1 MRLVYKF
8 YIPHTEPLDVLF
20 RTANNLYNQA
30 LYLFRQRLD
39 ADGTWTWYNDMDKLM
54 KEVTNLEGTC
64 NYKLLKSQ
72 CSQQILRVLDKNMK
86 AYCKSVKDWKKHPE
100 KYKGMPQ
107 MPHYRKRGGMFD
119 LFYTN
124 QSASIKDGKIRLA
137 KDLYVSI
144 PQWEKYGESITKF
157 NQVRFIPN
165 RQNVKVEIVYEKEVS
180 QADVDKSKCAAI
192 DLGLDNLATMVTAE
206 GCVIFSGRYLKSYNN
221 YFNKTLARLQSVKDR
236 QGMKRS
242 TNRIK
247 RMYDKRDRYFEDVF
261 HKVSRQIVDMLVE
274 KKIGT
279 LAVGYNAGWKQESD
293 MGKRNNQKFVQMPFA
308 RLAGYLRYKCEMVGI
323 DFVEHEESYTSK
335 CDALAF
341 EEIGKHEKYAGR
353 RIRRGLFRSS
363 TGKLINADQNG
374 ALNIMRKVVG
384 DSYVRKIVDSG
395 HSLCPIR
402 YRNTFQRIA
411 GSMQKVKW
419 FITN

>member
-1 MRLVYKF
+1 MKLVYKF
-8 YIPHTEPLDVLF
+8 YIPHTEPLDILF

-54 KEVTNLEGTC
+54 KEVTSLEGTC

-72 CSQQILRVLDKNMK
+72 CSQQILRVLDKNIK

-100 KYKGMPQ
+100 KYRGMPQ
-107 MPHYRKRGGMFD
+107 MPHYRKRGGMFN

-124 QSASIKDGKIRLA
+124 QSAAIKDGKIRLA
-137 KDLYVSI
+137 KDLCVSI
-144 PQWEKYGESITKF
+144 PQWEKYDTNITKF

-165 RQNVKVEIVYEKEVS
+165 RQNIKVEIVYEKKVR

-192 DLGLDNLATMVTAE
+192 DFGLDNLATMVTTE
-206 GCVIFSGRYLKSYNN
+206 GCIIFNGRYLKSYNN
-221 YFNKTLARLQSVKDR
+221 YFNKTLAHLQSIKDR

-242 TNRIK
+242 TKRIN
-247 RMYDKRDRYFEDVF
+247 RMYNKRDRYFEDVF
-261 HKVSRQIVDMLVE
+261 HKVSHQIIDILVE

-279 LAVGYNAGWKQESD
+279 LAVGYNAGWKQKSD
-293 MGKRNNQKFVQMPFA
+293 MGKKNNQKFVQMPFA

-335 CDALAF
+335 CDALVF

-353 RIRRGLFRSS
+353 RIKRGLFCSS

-384 DSYVRKIVDSG
+384 DSYVREIVGSG
-395 HSLCPIR
+395 HSLCPVR
-402 YRNTFQRIA
+402 HRTPFYRVQEVC
-411 GSMQKVKW
+411 KK
-419 FITN
+419 

>member
-8 YIPHTEPLDVLF
+8 YIPHSEQIDILC
-20 RTANNLYNQA
+20 RTSNNLYNQA

-54 KEVTNLEGTC
+54 KKVTNLEGAC

-72 CSQQILRVLDKNMK
+72 CSQQVLRVLDKSIK
-86 AYCKSVKDWKKHPE
+86 AYCKAIKDWKKHPE

-107 MPHYRKRGGMFD
+107 MPHYRKRGGMFN
-119 LFYTN
+119 LYYTYMA
-124 QSASIKDGKIRLA
+124 ASIKDGKIRLA

-144 PQWEKYGESITKF
+144 PQWEKYGNRITKF

-165 RQNVKVEIVYEKEVS
+165 SRNIKVEIVYEREVKK
-180 QADVDKSKCAAI
+180 ADVDKSKCAAI

-221 YFNKTLARLQSVKDR
+221 HFNKTLAHLQSIKDW

-247 RMYDKRDRYFEDVF
+247 RMYDKRDRYFEDAF

-293 MGKRNNQKFVQMPFA
+293 MGRKNNQ
-308 RLAGYLRYKCEMVGI
+308 KCEMVGI

-341 EEIGKHEKYAGR
+341 EKIGKHEQYAGR
-353 RIRRGLFRSS
+353 RIKRGLFRSS
-363 TGKLINADQNG
+363 TGRLINADQNG

-384 DSYVRKIVDSG
+384 DSYVREIVDSG
-395 HSLCPIR
+395 HSLCPVR
-402 YRNTFQRIA
+402 HRNPFQRIA
-411 GSMQKVKW
+411 GSMQKV
-419 FITN
+419 

>member
-20 RTANNLYNQA
+20 RASNNLYNQA

-64 NYKLLKSQ
+64 NYRLMKS
-72 CSQQILRVLDKNMK
+72 CCAQQILRVLDKNVRS
-86 AYCKSVKDWKKHPE
+86 YCRAIKDWKKHPE
-100 KYKGMPQ
+100 KYKGIPQ
-107 MPHYRKRGGMFD
+107 MPHYRKRGGMYSM
-119 LFYTN
+119 FYTY
-124 QSASIKDGKIRLA
+124 SGASIKNGKIRLA
-137 KDLYVSI
+137 KDLYISI
-144 PQWEKYGESITKF
+144 PQWEKYGEDISVF
-157 NQVRFIPN
+157 NQVRLIPN
-165 RQNVKVEIVYEKEVS
+165 RQSVKVEIVYEKEVR

-206 GCVIFSGRYLKSYNN
+206 GCIIFSGRYLKSYNN
-221 YFNKTLARLQSVKDR
+221 YFNKTLARLQSVKDM
-236 QGMKRS
+236 QGIKRS

-279 LAVGYNAGWKQESD
+279 LAVGYNVGWKQKSD
-293 MGKRNNQKFVQMPFA
+293 MGKKNNQKFVQMPFA

-341 EEIGKHEKYAGR
+341 EKIGKHEKYAGR

-363 TGKLINADQNG
+363 TGRLINADQNG

-384 DSYVRKIVDSG
+384 DSYVREIVDSG
-395 HSLCPIR
+395 HSLCPVR
-402 YRNTFQRIA
+402 YRTPFNRVQEVC
-411 GSMQKVKW
+411 KK
-419 FITN
+419 